1 MPPSPTPSP
10 ASASGGGSTEPETP
24 SSEKDVQSTLDA
36 ILEWTAYLKRE
47 LEGLGFN
54 AGQALGPI
62 LETAR
67 IVVLSRSRRTRRQS
81 RRSGR

>member
-1 MPPSPTPSP
+1 
-10 ASASGGGSTEPETP
+10 
-24 SSEKDVQSTLDA
+24 VRSTLDE

-67 IVVLSRSRRTRRQS
+67 IAVLSRSKRTRRQ
-81 RRSGR
+81 RQRSQR